1 MAVKDIT
8 VAIGLPWYSGPDH
21 ETTAQHFV
29 LMAYFG
35 RVQERSHVI
44 AQWMEDGT
52 HPLEIEERLA
62 RLPAL
67 DSTTPGAE
75 YPRELWGTRISFDLI
90 EAVKCS
96 LPGMARELIADKAV
110 ATRADYLFMWD
121 ADMLIPTSALFRML
135 LDDKP
140 ILGALAFCGRE
151 PVKPVLY
158 QFGPET
164 NEKGETG
171 INVSVIEDYIPDALQ
186 EVDAIGF
193 GCVLIKVDVFRSIP
207 KPWFNVAGM
216 GEDVYFC
223 LRAVKHNIPVHVDTR
238 VKTPHKPTF
247 TKQWHDEAYWLAS
260 RPPKPAPFW
269 EVDQVAVPA

>member
-44 AQWMEDGT
+44 AQWVEEGT
-52 HPLEIEERLA
+52 HPLIIEERLF
-62 RLPAL
+62 RLPPL
-67 DSTTPGAE
+67 DPTTPDAE
-75 YPRELWGTRISFDLI
+75 FPRDMWGTRISFQLV

-96 LPGMARELIADKAV
+96 LPGLAREQIVDGALASG
-110 ATRADYLFMWD
+110 ADYLLMWD
-121 ADMLIPTSALFRML
+121 ADMLIPTSALFRL
-135 LDDKP
+135 LRDDKP
-140 ILGALAFCGRE
+140 IIGALAFCGRE

-158 QFGPET
+158 KIGREV
-164 NEKGETG
+164 NDKGEVG
-171 INVSVIEDYIPDALQ
+171 IRYDVIEDYIPDALQ
-186 EVDAIGF
+186 EVDAVGF
-193 GCVLIKVDVFRSIP
+193 GCVLIKMEVFRTIP

-216 GEDVYFC
+216 GEDIFLA
-223 LRAVKHNIPVHVDTR
+223 LRAVKHNIPVYADTR

-247 TKQWHDEAYWLAS
+247 TKQWHDEAFYLAA
-260 RPPKPAPFW
+260 RPKVAPFW
-269 EVDQVAVPA
+269 EDAHAVPA

>member
-1 MAVKDIT
+1 MKSVT

-35 RVQERSHVI
+35 RMQERSHVI
-44 AQWMEDGT
+44 AEWIADGM

-67 DSTTPGAE
+67 DSTVPDAE
-75 YPRELWGTRISFDLI
+75 FPREFWGTRYDFVLV

-96 LPGMARELIADKAV
+96 LPGMAREQIADRAL
-110 ATRADYLFMWD
+110 AAGADYLFMWD
-121 ADMLIPTSALFRML
+121 ADMLIPTSALFRL
-135 LDDKP
+135 LRDDKP

-158 QFGPET
+158 AFGQET
-164 NEKGETG
+164 NEKGEVG

-193 GCVLIKVDVFRSIP
+193 GCVLIKMECFRTIP

-216 GEDVYFC
+216 GEDIFWC
-223 LRAVKHNIPVHVDTR
+223 LRAVKHGIPVFADTR
-238 VKTPHKPTF
+238 VKVPHKPTF
-247 TKQWHDEAYWLAS
+247 TAAWHDEALYLS
-260 RPPKPAPFW
+260 RRPTVEPFW
-269 EVDQVAVPA
+269 DAAVPA